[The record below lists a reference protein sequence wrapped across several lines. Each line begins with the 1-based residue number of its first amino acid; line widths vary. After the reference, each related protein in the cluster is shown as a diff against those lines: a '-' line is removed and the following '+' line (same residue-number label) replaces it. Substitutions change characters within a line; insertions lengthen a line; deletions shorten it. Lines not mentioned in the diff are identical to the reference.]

1 VDTYVLLGSTSG
13 SDRAGPAEHDWYL
26 KVYRYP
32 ELQAITTDYNFGHGI
47 YALGVC
53 LLEIGL
59 WTALVLRRL
68 LTPRCRSPRRNHSRL
83 AAL

>member
-13 SDRAGPAEHDWYL
+13 SDRAGSAEHD
-26 KVYRYP
+26 RHP

-59 WTALVLRRL
+59 WTSLVLRRL
-68 LTPRCRSPRRNHSRL
+68 LTPRCRSPRRNYCRL
-83 AAL
+83 AALCLSIG